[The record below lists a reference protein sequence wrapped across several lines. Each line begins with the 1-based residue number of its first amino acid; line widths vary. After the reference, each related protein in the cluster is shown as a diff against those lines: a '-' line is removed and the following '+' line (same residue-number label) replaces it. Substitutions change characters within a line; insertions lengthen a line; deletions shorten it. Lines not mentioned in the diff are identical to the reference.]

1 MNKDPEIPKLVNHIS
16 DLIYYLEKNRGKEN
30 LNISR
35 SYDVRY
41 VDLLHE
47 LRVSLVIQFN
57 GDRNNE

>member
-16 DLIYYLEKNRGKEN
+16 DLIYYLEKNGVKEN
-30 LNISR
+30 LNNSR